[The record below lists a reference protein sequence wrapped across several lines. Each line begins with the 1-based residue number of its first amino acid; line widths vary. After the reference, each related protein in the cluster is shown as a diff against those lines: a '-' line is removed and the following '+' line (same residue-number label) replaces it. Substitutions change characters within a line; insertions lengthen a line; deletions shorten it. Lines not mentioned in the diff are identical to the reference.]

1 MSDALRFEWVRL
13 RTVRS
18 TYWLLALALLLNAL
32 IALAIGL
39 ATRSAQSRDFE
50 SDGLLLTGATQFVP
64 LPFAAVLAG
73 LVGILAMGHEYRHD
87 TIRPTLTALPRRSD
101 LVAAKVAVVA
111 AVGALL
117 AVASVA
123 LNWLVGLLARGEP
136 PSLTGDGTAA
146 ALGGY
151 VIFVALWG
159 ALGVAATLLVRNVI
173 GVIVALLVLPL
184 VVEPLLSILSNVPAL
199 DWLEPIVRY
208 LPFRAG
214 SRMVATVELSD
225 VFGGEQLGRVAS
237 GLVFAGLVAL
247 VLVPAWVLFERRD
260 A

>member
-18 TYWLLALALLLNAL
+18 TYWLLGMALLLNAL

-39 ATRSAQSRDFE
+39 ATRSEESRGFE
-50 SDGLLLTGATQFVP
+50 VDGLLLTGATQFVP
-64 LPFAAVLAG
+64 LPFAAVFAG
-73 LVGILAMGHEYRHD
+73 IIGVLSVGHEYRHG
-87 TIRPTLTALPRRSD
+87 TIRPTLTALPHRSV
-101 LVAAKVAVVA
+101 LVAAKLAVVT

-136 PSLTGDGTAA
+136 PSLTGGATAA
-146 ALGGY
+146 ALVGY
-151 VIFVALWG
+151 VVFVALWALLG
-159 ALGVAATLLVRNVI
+159 AGATLLVRNVI

-184 VVEPLLSILSNVPAL
+184 IVEPLLSALSNVPAL
-199 DWLEPIVRY
+199 DWLQPIVRY
-208 LPFRAG
+208 LPFGAG
-214 SRMVATVELSD
+214 SRMVATVDLSD
-225 VFGGEQLGRVAS
+225 FIGGEQLGRVAS

>member
-39 ATRSAQSRDFE
+39 ASRADQSGPFE
-50 SDGLLLTGATQFVP
+50 LDGLLLTGATQFVP
-64 LPFAAVLAG
+64 LPFAAVFAG
-73 LVGILAMGHEYRHD
+73 ILGVLAMGHEYRHG
-87 TIRPTLTALPRRSD
+87 TIRPTLTALPSRSV
-101 LVAAKVAVVA
+101 LVAAKVTLVA
-111 AVGALL
+111 AIGALL
-117 AVASVA
+117 AVASIA

-136 PSLTGDGTAA
+136 PSFTGPGTAP

-159 ALGVAATLLVRNVI
+159 VLGVGATLLVRNVI

-184 VVEPLLSILSNVPAL
+184 IVEPLLSALSNVPAL
-199 DWLEPIVRY
+199 DWLKPIVRY
-208 LPFRAG
+208 LPFEAG
-214 SRMVATVELSD
+214 SRMVATVDLSD
-225 VFGGEQLGRVAS
+225 FIGGEQLGRVAS

-247 VLVPAWVLFERRD
+247 VLIPAWVLFDRRD

>member
-18 TYWLLALALLLNAL
+18 TYWLLGMALLLNAL

-39 ATRSAQSRDFE
+39 ATRSEESRAFE

-64 LPFAAVLAG
+64 LPFAAVFAG
-73 LVGILAMGHEYRHD
+73 IIGVLSVGHEYRHG
-87 TIRPTLTALPRRSD
+87 TIRPTLTALPRRSV
-101 LVAAKVAVVA
+101 LIAAKLAVVA

-123 LNWLVGLLARGEP
+123 LNWLVGLLTRGEP
-136 PSLTGDGTAA
+136 PSLTGGATAA
-146 ALGGY
+146 ALVGY
-151 VIFVALWG
+151 VAFVALWALLG
-159 ALGVAATLLVRNVI
+159 AGATLLVRNVI

-184 VVEPLLSILSNVPAL
+184 IVEPLLSALSNVPAL
-199 DWLEPIVRY
+199 DWLTPIVRY
-208 LPFRAG
+208 LPFGAG
-214 SRMVATVELSD
+214 SRMVATVDVSD
-225 VFGGEQLGRVAS
+225 FGGEQLGRVAS